1 MTRKGWL
8 YRRRLTRSANAR
20 TARWRELEKMGYG
33 GVIHGAPV
41 RADSAS
47 PLREGATNGRNDNGI
62 GLGDTADKLIVLL
75 SPLLLS
81 FAAVYMLIAG
91 SPVVSGKWS
100 LVHLTIGLLAGGG
113 ICGAGFRFYYR
124 AGYTSYHYGAMGAGI
139 LLLAASVVG
148 VTVQDTI
155 GTRVVLN
162 NSELSEHKQTLD
174 AAQRD
179 LDILK
184 GNQTLVRLTRGEIN
198 ALGGYD
204 RIRSLYIAAE
214 IQSQELSDRW
224 NVNQG
229 VSVTAGVDALLYT
242 YLRDAGLKQ
251 AATLQKYFTN
261 YDTPEPALEES
272 MVQPVADLEV
282 LLGDGENSIQRL
294 LYETKASLLP

>member
-47 PLREGATNGRNDNGI
+47 PLRKSTENISNDNQI
-62 GLGDTADKLIVLL
+62 GLGGTADKLIVLL
-75 SPLLLS
+75 SPLLFS
-81 FAAVYMLIAG
+81 FVAVYAVIAG
-91 SPVVSGKWS
+91 SPVVSGEWS
-100 LVHLTIGLLAGGG
+100 LVHLTVGLLAGGG
-113 ICGAGFRFYYR
+113 VCGAGFRFYYR
-124 AGYTSYHYGAMGAGI
+124 TKYTSYHYGAMGVGI
-139 LLLAASVVG
+139 LLLVASVVG

-155 GTRVVLN
+155 DTKVVLN
-162 NSELSEHKQTLD
+162 NSELSKHKQTLD

-184 GNQTLVRLTRGEIN
+184 GNQTLVRLTRGEIDT
-198 ALGGYD
+198 LGGYD
-204 RIRSLYIAAE
+204 RIRSLYKAAE
-214 IQSQELSDRW
+214 IQSQNLSDRW

-229 VSVTAGVDALLYT
+229 VLVTGGVNPLLYT
-242 YLRDAGLKQ
+242 YIRDAGLKQ
-251 AATLQKYFTN
+251 STTLAKYFTN

-282 LLGDGENSIQRL
+282 LLGNGANSIQRL
-294 LYETKASLLP
+294 LYETRTSLLS